1 MAFGS
6 NDFILEVKK
15 MKLIIDNQIREK
27 YPDLRIGV
35 VIAQNLN
42 NELYKDELADF
53 CRNTFT
59 KFADKFE
66 SFKELDEVKNIIA
79 WREIY
84 RSFGVN
90 PKKKKPTAE
99 SLLAR
104 SIKSG
109 FVPHISPAV
118 DAYLCAETIHF
129 LPIGGYDLTRIADD
143 IILRYA
149 KLGEDFVGVGSEEEE
164 NTIEGEVVYAD
175 STRILTRCWNYKDC
189 DFAKIDTHTKTIALF
204 VEGAVSEITDEEI
217 KETTDAIANNLKT
230 YCEASCT
237 VKFLMAEQ
245 SEIEIM

>member
-1 MAFGS
+1 
-6 NDFILEVKK
+6 
-15 MKLIIDNQIREK
+15 MKLLIDSQIREK
-27 YPDLRIGV
+27 YPELRIGV

-42 NELYKDELADF
+42 NETYRDELADF
-53 CRNTFT
+53 CQNTFNT
-59 KFADKFE
+59 FADKFE

-104 SIKSG
+104 TIKSG

-118 DAYLCAETIHF
+118 DAYLCAETMHY
-129 LPIGGYDLTRIADD
+129 LPIGGYDLTRISDD

-149 KLGEDFVGVGSEEEE
+149 KSGESFVGVSADEEE

-175 STRILTRCWNYKDC
+175 AARILTRCWNYKDC
-189 DFAKIDTHTKTIALF
+189 DYAKIDTHTKTIALF
-204 VEGAVSEITDEEI
+204 VEGAVNQINDEEI
-217 KETTDAIANNLKT
+217 KETAKAISDNLQN
-230 YCEASCT
+230 YCGASCI
-237 VKFLMAEQ
+237 VKFLTAKQNEL
-245 SEIEIM
+245 EII